1 MTNTFETYFTS
12 IYTGPQTLK
21 LDGSFTTDPVL
32 MAERFNNYFSK
43 VGALLA
49 EKIESSKENTFKTY
63 MSKRISSSLFLN
75 PTNPAEVFNI
85 TSSLKT
91 SKSSGYDNISSFF
104 LKSAIKV
111 LAFPLADLFN
121 CLFKQSMF
129 PDCLKVA
136 KVLPVHKSGKNLNS
150 AIMAQY
156 LFFPVFP
163 KC

>member
-63 MSKRISSSLFLN
+63 MSKSQKEYLHRSFSTQQILQKFLTSLLLLKPANLVVMTTFLH
-75 PTNPAEVFNI
+75 F
-85 TSSLKT
+85 S
-91 SKSSGYDNISSFF
+91 
-104 LKSAIKV
+104 
-111 LAFPLADLFN
+111 
-121 CLFKQSMF
+121 
-129 PDCLKVA
+129 
-136 KVLPVHKSGKNLNS
+136 
-150 AIMAQY
+150 
-156 LFFPVFP
+156 
-163 KC
+163 